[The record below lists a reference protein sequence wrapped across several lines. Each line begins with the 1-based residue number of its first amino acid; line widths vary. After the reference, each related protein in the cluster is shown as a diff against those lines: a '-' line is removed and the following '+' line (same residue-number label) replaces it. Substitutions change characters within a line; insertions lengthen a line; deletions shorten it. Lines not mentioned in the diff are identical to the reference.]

1 MSTFVLYLLLLKASV
16 LSFSGLT
23 SIPLVQDDLVVQRG
37 VLTDAQL
44 NAALA
49 IGQTTPGPVGLYVVI
64 VGYFVTG
71 VPGAIAGMLALA
83 TPAAL
88 AVPLLG
94 AVRRGRADVVTGAA
108 RGIVIAA
115 SALTLGTALDLGR
128 VAVTSLPL
136 AVLGVAALGLVGAT
150 RVAPL
155 WIVLLAGATGLL
167 LL

>member
-1 MSTFVLYLLLLKASV
+1 MSTLALYLLLLKATV

-23 SIPLVQDDLVVQRG
+23 SIPLVQEDLVVQRG
-37 VLTDAQL
+37 VITDAQL

-49 IGQTTPGPVGLYVVI
+49 IGQTTPGPVGLYVVV

-83 TPAAL
+83 TPAVL

-115 SALTLGTALDLGR
+115 SALTLGTAAGLGG
-128 VAVTSLPL
+128 VAITTLPL
-136 AVLGVAALGLVGAT
+136 AMVGLAALGLVGAT
-150 RVAPL
+150 RLAPL
-155 WIVLLAGATGLL
+155 WIVLLAGGVGLL
-167 LL
+167 L

>member
-1 MSTFVLYLLLLKASV
+1 VSTVALYLLLLKATA

-37 VLTDAQL
+37 VLTDEQL

-49 IGQTTPGPVGLYVVI
+49 IGQTTPGPVGLYVVV

-83 TPAAL
+83 TPAVL

-94 AVRRGRADVVTGAA
+94 AVRHGRADVVTGAA

-115 SALTLGTALDLGR
+115 SALTLGTAAGLSS
-128 VAVTSLPL
+128 VAITTVPL
-136 AVLGVAALGLVGAT
+136 AALGLATLGLVGAT
-150 RVAPL
+150 RLAPL
-155 WIVLLAGATGLL
+155 WIVLAAGAVGLL
-167 LL
+167 L

>member
-1 MSTFVLYLLLLKASV
+1 MSTLALYLLLLKATV

-23 SIPLVQDDLVVQRG
+23 SIPLVQEDLVVQRG
-37 VLTDAQL
+37 VITDAQL

-49 IGQTTPGPVGLYVVI
+49 IGQTTPGPVGLYVVV

-83 TPAAL
+83 TPAVL

-115 SALTLGTALDLGR
+115 SALTLGTAAGLGG
-128 VAVTSLPL
+128 VAITTLPQAMVGL
-136 AVLGVAALGLVGAT
+136 AALGLVGAT
-150 RVAPL
+150 RLAPL
-155 WIVLLAGATGLL
+155 WIVLLAGGVGLL
-167 LL
+167 L

>member
-136 AVLGVAALGLVGAT
+136 AVLGLVALGLVGAT

-155 WIVLLAGATGLL
+155 WIVLLAGAAGLL

>member
-1 MSTFVLYLLLLKASV
+1 MSTLALYLLLLKATV

-23 SIPLVQDDLVVQRG
+23 SIPLVQEDLVVQRG
-37 VLTDAQL
+37 VITDAQL

-49 IGQTTPGPVGLYVVI
+49 IGQTTPGPVGLYVVV

-83 TPAAL
+83 TPAVL

-115 SALTLGTALDLGR
+115 SALTLGTAAGLGG
-128 VAVTSLPL
+128 VAITTLPL
-136 AVLGVAALGLVGAT
+136 AVVGLAALGLVGAT
-150 RVAPL
+150 RLAPL
-155 WIVLLAGATGLL
+155 WIVLLAGGVGLL
-167 LL
+167 L